1 MSEENEKKSSARAQA
16 QTAAKNNPVGAPLSV
31 LVAAGIAIVQSVAV
45 MAFGIFLIVRELSGA
60 ENASMVSEAGALKFV
75 GLGTAIFIFIVFGFV
90 IIGSLAFVKGKRWGR
105 GAVVLVEFILAA
117 SAFQMFSGGSSVLG
131 TITLLSAI
139 AALYFLM
146 FVPASSQWAEA
157 NF

>member
-1 MSEENEKKSSARAQA
+1 MSEENKKKSSARAHA
-16 QTAAKNNPVGAPLSV
+16 QTAAKSNPVGAPRSV

-45 MAFGIFLIVRELSGA
+45 MAFGLFLIVRELSGA
-60 ENASMVSEAGALKFV
+60 ENASMVSESGSLKFV

-117 SAFQMFSGGSSVLG
+117 SAFQMFSGGSPVLG

-139 AALYFLM
+139 AALYLLM

>member
-1 MSEENEKKSSARAQA
+1 
-16 QTAAKNNPVGAPLSV
+16 
-31 LVAAGIAIVQSVAV
+31 
-45 MAFGIFLIVRELSGA
+45 
-60 ENASMVSEAGALKFV
+60 MVSEAGALKFV